1 MSQKLVLLF
10 HGIALFHFLFGI
22 HYDLNYLQ
30 LPTSFKNMVENTGAF
45 LKGRTA
51 FLTFLNM
58 VSAMV
63 YHVRSSYFEKTL

>member
-1 MSQKLVLLF
+1 MAPKLALLF
-10 HGIALFHFLFGI
+10 HGIALFNFLFGI

-30 LPTSFKNMVENTGAF
+30 LPTNFTNFLENTGAF

-58 VSAMV
+58 VSV
-63 YHVRSSYFEKTL
+63 CFSSQ